1 MASKILSLVGRSQA
15 SLASSVKTQMS
26 FLSKF
31 QFSAK
36 EPCDRNCDIYEAV
49 EHTGEKLV
57 NILGVVHTT
66 LQFLVR
72 APVVD
77 SDLRRRDIR

>member
-1 MASKILSLVGRSQA
+1 M
-15 SLASSVKTQMS
+15 
-26 FLSKF
+26 
-31 QFSAK
+31 
-36 EPCDRNCDIYEAV
+36 YEAV

-72 APVVD
+72 VLVVD

>member
-1 MASKILSLVGRSQA
+1 
-15 SLASSVKTQMS
+15 MS

-31 QFSAK
+31 QFSVK
-36 EPCDRNCDIYEAV
+36 ELCDRSCDMYEAV

-72 APVVD
+72 VLVVD